1 MKNKAFR
8 TLSVSAIIIAAVN
21 FIASLLYIFKLPD
34 EVPLHFNAEGIC
46 DGYGSKWFVLIFP
59 LIILIVYP
67 IGLFVTSKSKNL
79 EKNMKPMTICMLFI
93 EAYLIVMNW
102 AILLLMNSGKQLG
115 DKMGMNIS
123 FLIPVTISIMFIVM
137 GNYMPTIRQNKNLGI
152 KLPWTLKNER
162 CWDVTHRY
170 AGKVWVIVGI
180 ITLTVMTVLMFIKT
194 DVSLI
199 CVSATFIPFSFAII
213 MPTVYAYKHRND

>member
-8 TLSVSAIIIAAVN
+8 TLTVSAIIIAAVN

-46 DGYGSKWFVLIFP
+46 DGYGSKWFVLLFP

-102 AILLLMNSGKQLG
+102 AILLMMNSGKQLG
-115 DKMGMNIS
+115 DKMGMNLS
-123 FLIPVTISIMFIVM
+123 FLVPVIISLLFIVM

-162 CWDVTHRY
+162 CWDLTHRY
-170 AGKVWVIVGI
+170 AGKIWVAGGIV
-180 ITLTVMTVLMFIKT
+180 TLILITVMMFIGI
-194 DVSLI
+194 DEPV
-199 CVSATFIPFSFAII
+199 IPIFSTMIPLTIAII

>member
-8 TLSVSAIIIAAVN
+8 TLTISAIIIAAVN

-46 DGYGSKWFVLIFP
+46 DGYGSKWFVLLFP

-67 IGLFVTSKSKNL
+67 IGLFVTAKSKNL

-102 AILLLMNSGKQLG
+102 AILVLMNSGKQLG
-115 DKMGMNIS
+115 DKMGINVS
-123 FLIPVTISIMFIVM
+123 FFVPVIISIMFIVM

-162 CWDVTHRY
+162 CWDLTHRY
-170 AGKVWVIVGI
+170 TGKIWVAGGIATLILITVMMFIGIDEPVIPIFITLIPLTIGI
-180 ITLTVMTVLMFIKT
+180 ILP
-194 DVSLI
+194 
-199 CVSATFIPFSFAII
+199 TF
-213 MPTVYAYKHRND
+213 YAYKHRND